1 MRPLVLSLQQ
11 FSVHWEPNETISEA
25 CRMGS
30 ILIAGLETGRLGRS
44 RRRFVFASTV
54 ACVRYLA
61 SAELRSSA
69 IDTDSVGERQ
79 TKIPAILPDGQ
90 ISSKSVQPF
99 AKNFPL
105 NPSGKSTVKSMPS
118 CPERGALAIVT
129 NVGTGRGGRGSVAR
143 ASDVHR
149 AMFVS
154 ERERARRAMLL
165 RTAKP
170 CGPGTRCWCQVGG
183 GEVSPTGFDQPL
195 IRQRR

>member
-11 FSVHWEPNETISEA
+11 FSVHWEPNETVSEA

-30 ILIAGLETGRLGRS
+30 ILIAGRNRSLGQI

-69 IDTDSVGERQ
+69 IDTDSVSERQ
-79 TKIPAILPDGQ
+79 TKILRQFACRANQLEIM
-90 ISSKSVQPF
+90 SSPP

-105 NPSGKSTVKSMPS
+105 NPSGKSIVKSMPS

-170 CGPGTRCWCQVGG
+170 CGPDT
-183 GEVSPTGFDQPL
+183 S
-195 IRQRR
+195 